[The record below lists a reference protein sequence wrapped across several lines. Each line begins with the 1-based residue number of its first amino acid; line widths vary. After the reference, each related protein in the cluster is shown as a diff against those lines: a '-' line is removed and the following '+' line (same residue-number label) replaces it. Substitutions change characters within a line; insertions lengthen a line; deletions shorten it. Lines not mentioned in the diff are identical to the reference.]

1 MGTAEWFVVGG
12 ILIGAIDEIIARSP
26 YKENSIVQ
34 LVLSVLK
41 RVFPS
46 RK

>member
-1 MGTAEWFVVGG
+1 MGTAEWFV
-12 ILIGAIDEIIARSP
+12 IGAIVIGAVDEIISRSP

-34 LVLSVLK
+34 LILSVLK
-41 RVFPS
+41 RIFPS